1 MEEFYV
7 RKEPLTDWLQQKI
20 CVLLQCKYC
29 WYVWGIWG
37 QQRGSELAL
46 LLCHHFVF
54 WTGKI
59 ILLSIFSPI
68 FLSKLQEFK
77 ACNKEREKLWIYV
90 SNMAVWEK
98 KSASIHL
105 FLCLRKFT
113 KQHICK
119 PTLSFLFFKSDLCFQ
134 ETFLVWHVFA
144 VQKLW
149 KEIGVK
155 KKKSANHRLQN
166 GTAWRKWS
174 CLYFDFRT
182 CMLVQNC
189 HLLERAQFSEVR
201 TWGRQF
207 LLSFFLLGTQLSSW
221 GLLLSFLIIE
231 E

>member
-155 KKKSANHRLQN
+155 KKKVLTTGFKMEQLGGN
-166 GTAWRKWS
+166 GAACTLISVPACWYRTVTFWRE
-174 CLYFDFRT
+174 RN
-182 CMLVQNC
+182 LVRWE
-189 HLLERAQFSEVR
+189 H
-201 TWGRQF
+201 GGG
-207 LLSFFLLGTQLSSW
+207 SFFWVSS
-221 GLLLSFLIIE
+221 S
-231 E
+231 

>member
-90 SNMAVWEK
+90 SNMAVWKK

-113 KQHICK
+113 KQHICS
-119 PTLSFLFFKSDLCFQ
+119 PLFLFFFSNQICAFRRLSWFGM
-134 ETFLVWHVFA
+134 FLPCRSFGR
-144 VQKLW
+144 KL
-149 KEIGVK
+149 VLK
-155 KKKSANHRLQN
+155 KKKVLTTGFKMEQLGGN
-166 GTAWRKWS
+166 GAACTLISVPACWYRTVTFWRE
-174 CLYFDFRT
+174 RN
-182 CMLVQNC
+182 LVRWE
-189 HLLERAQFSEVR
+189 H
-201 TWGRQF
+201 GGG
-207 LLSFFLLGTQLSSW
+207 SFFWVSS
-221 GLLLSFLIIE
+221 S
-231 E
+231 